1 MQQKVIIIGSQRQ
14 GKEAMRLLLENSI
27 QQNIEIISPAEAF
40 VKGIDSTYNTPK
52 ERAVIANKVIKEYSH
67 LPEPTR
73 AERRAKQ
80 RQLKKKINNYKKRK

>member
-14 GKEAMRLLLENSI
+14 GKEAMMLLLQKANER
-27 QQNIEIISPAEAF
+27 NIEIMSPAEAF

-67 LPEPTR
+67 LPELTR
-73 AERRAKQ
+73 SERRAEQ
-80 RQLKKKINNYKKRK
+80 RRLKKINNYKKRK